1 MTSKQFL
8 TNGYI
13 PKKKKKEK
21 YEWFEPNLMTYF
33 DDLKYDEFV
42 SDRDAYFANVQVIN
56 LDIIH
61 QACRVRL
68 LQNPESYYK
77 TIRNQDFKNYEQN
90 VKEKAVPT
98 AIKTERDDIHV
109 EHSVLENYLQG
120 KTMVESAL
128 LSNGFF
134 LKKKKNTT
142 DFTKLK
148 F

>member
-21 YEWFEPNLMTYF
+21 YEWFEHNLMTYF

-61 QACRVRL
+61 QACRGRL

-98 AIKTERDDIHV
+98 AIKRT
-109 EHSVLENYLQG
+109 
-120 KTMVESAL
+120 
-128 LSNGFF
+128 
-134 LKKKKNTT
+134 
-142 DFTKLK
+142 
-148 F
+148 

>member
-1 MTSKQFL
+1 
-8 TNGYI
+8 
-13 PKKKKKEK
+13 
-21 YEWFEPNLMTYF
+21 MTYF

-61 QACRVRL
+61 QACRGRL

-109 EHSVLENYLQG
+109 EHSVLENYLLG

>member
-8 TNGYI
+8 TNSYI
-13 PKKKKKEK
+13 PKKIKKEK
-21 YEWFEPNLMTYF
+21 YKWFEHNLMTYF
-33 DDLKYDEFV
+33 DDFKYDEFV
-42 SDRDAYFANVQVIN
+42 SDGDGYFANVQVIN

-61 QACRVRL
+61 QACRGSL
-68 LQNPESYYK
+68 LQNPENYYK

-128 LSNGFF
+128 LSIGFF
-134 LKKKKNTT
+134 LKKKKKIQLILQN
-142 DFTKLK
+142 
-148 F
+148 